1 MPRPSLLLQLL
12 LGWLPVGVLIALLV
26 QTVHQSST
34 HEAMF
39 IAARGM
45 VAGVIVCL
53 PVLRLTKRWPW
64 PDHLDPGFVLRHV
77 VAAMV
82 FAVAFVAMNSVIESL
97 LRFRLVIAV
106 GAGLVPFLILGVW
119 LYVMAAGVIYAND
132 ATARA
137 ARAEAMAARSQ
148 LAALR
153 SQLNPHFLFNAL
165 HTVVHLI
172 PSDPALASNAAEQV
186 AGLLRTTLEEDR
198 DLVPLA
204 DELTF
209 VRRYLAI
216 ERIRFGDRLIVQ
228 ESVGEGAQDALIP
241 VFSIQT
247 LVENAV
253 RHGAA
258 PRIEPT
264 AITLC
269 GVVQRGEVTITV
281 RDDGAGASP
290 ERLGATTGSGL
301 KRLRDRLAV
310 LYAGRARLDVRSPGE
325 GGFVASL
332 TVPLME
338 TE

>member
-1 MPRPSLLLQLL
+1 MSRPLLLLQLL
-12 LGWLPVGVLIALLV
+12 LGWLPVGVLITLLV
-26 QTVHQSST
+26 LTAHHTST

-53 PVLRLTKRWPW
+53 PVFRLTKRWPW
-64 PDHLDPGFVLRHV
+64 PDHLNLGFVLRHV
-77 VAAMV
+77 VAATA
-82 FAVAFVAMNSVIESL
+82 FAVAFVAMNSAIESL
-97 LRFRLVIAV
+97 LILRLVITV

-204 DELTF
+204 DELSVRSTISRDRADS
-209 VRRYLAI
+209 VRRSAD
-216 ERIRFGDRLIVQ
+216 RPGIRG
-228 ESVGEGAQDALIP
+228 
-241 VFSIQT
+241 
-247 LVENAV
+247 
-253 RHGAA
+253 
-258 PRIEPT
+258 
-264 AITLC
+264 
-269 GVVQRGEVTITV
+269 
-281 RDDGAGASP
+281 
-290 ERLGATTGSGL
+290 
-301 KRLRDRLAV
+301 
-310 LYAGRARLDVRSPGE
+310 
-325 GGFVASL
+325 
-332 TVPLME
+332 
-338 TE
+338 